1 MKKLNVKAFKTTSK
15 TILLKVGED
24 CLSLKF
30 ILAMLYPPM

>member
-1 MKKLNVKAFKTTSK
+1 MKKLNVKAFETSK